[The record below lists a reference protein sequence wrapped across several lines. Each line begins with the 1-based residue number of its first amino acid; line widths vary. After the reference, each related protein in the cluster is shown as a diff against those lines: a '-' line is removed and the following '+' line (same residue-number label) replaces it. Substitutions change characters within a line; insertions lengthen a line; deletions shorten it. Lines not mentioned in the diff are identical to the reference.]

1 MFKTIWSIMKSRERR
16 RFVVLVF
23 AIGLSSVWNI
33 GGIASIMP
41 FMQSLAAPESFADN
55 QVAAILMSF
64 LQIETAERFLLIAG
78 MLVLFLF
85 VTGNLFLALV
95 TWGTIRFSRA
105 VGYSMSSRLFG
116 VYMGQP
122 YPFFLQRNSAE
133 LTKNLLNETNNVTG
147 NIVKP
152 LMDLLVEGFLSTAI
166 VIFLI
171 LVNPVVA
178 GIAAA
183 LLGGAYAAIFMLFR
197 RVLSKAGKKRV
208 KRNRERYAVAGDAF
222 GAIKEIKLRGLER
235 TYSTTFS
242 KIAYRFE
249 RAKAAVQTISRL
261 PKFALEILAF
271 GGILS
276 IALVVFANQRG
287 TDQVLP
293 LISAYAFAGYRL
305 MPSLQKFF
313 ASFTTIRGNTASLN
327 VVTKELGLELEE
339 RKLPETEPLP
349 FERIICLED
358 VRFAYPEN
366 ARPALNGIS
375 FTIRPNTTV
384 GIAGPTG
391 CGKTTLVD
399 VLLGLLVPQSG
410 ELKVD
415 GVSIDEGNRRAWQQ
429 NFGYVPQT
437 IYLSDTTLRNNIAFG
452 VPQEQIDDDQ
462 VRFAARLAN
471 LEEFVDNLEAGYLTT
486 LGERGARMSGG
497 QRQRV
502 GIARALYHNP
512 RILVFDEATS
522 ALDSQTERAVMDAIE
537 NLMHRKTI
545 VMIAHRLT
553 TLRKCDSILILK
565 DGRVDATG
573 TYEELESDHAHFAA
587 NRPE

>member
-95 TWGTIRFSRA
+95 TWGAIRFSRA

-471 LEEFVDNLEAGYLTT
+471 LEEFVDTLEAGYLTT

-537 NLMHRKTI
+537 KLMHRKTI